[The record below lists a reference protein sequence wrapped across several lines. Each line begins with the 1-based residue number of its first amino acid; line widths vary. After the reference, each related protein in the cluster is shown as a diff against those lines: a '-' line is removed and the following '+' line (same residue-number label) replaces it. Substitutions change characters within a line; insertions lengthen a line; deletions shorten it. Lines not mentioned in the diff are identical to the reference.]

1 MEREMKIVHFG
12 DVSRRIIEEVA
23 QVAPRENV
31 LILTDTDVSE
41 RITASLASAAHAAGG
56 VPSILVMMPCEYPGA
71 PLPPPVEQAVRAS
84 EVVLMAASK
93 SLAHAEVIVQEQ
105 KKRRLVSMP
114 GIMEETF
121 IDGGGTIDL
130 KELKE
135 ITEKVSR
142 ILAAGRRFELKSDK
156 GSQAVFEC
164 RGKAFPRCAAPPVPT
179 GCALFPDG
187 EAITTLYEKTLEGR
201 IVIDV
206 YQTGV
211 GPLREP
217 IDFEVKKGKVVRI
230 TGGIE
235 ARLLRELLEQHGD
248 EHSTYFGEFALG
260 TNPRARFIGSAGE
273 DKKVIGTVHF
283 ALGDDIGIGG
293 ELRSKLHLDG
303 VIGRP
308 TLVVDR
314 KILIE
319 DGKLL
324 IG

>member
-1 MEREMKIVHFG
+1 MKMVHFA
-12 DVSRRIIEEVA
+12 DVSRKIVEEVA
-23 QVAPRENV
+23 RARAGENV
-31 LILTDTDVSE
+31 LILTDTEVSE
-41 RITASLASAAHAAGG
+41 RIPTSLASAAHAAGA
-56 VPSILVMMPCEYPGA
+56 VPTILVMMPCEYPGA
-71 PLPPPVEQAVRAS
+71 PLPPPVEQAVRGS
-84 EVVLMAASK
+84 EVVLMATSK
-93 SLAHAEVIVQEQ
+93 SLAHAAVIVQEQ
-105 KKRRLVSMP
+105 KNRRLISMP

-130 KELKE
+130 GELKE
-135 ITEKVSR
+135 ITEKVSHV
-142 ILAAGRRFELKSDK
+142 LAAGRRFELQSDK
-156 GSQAVFEC
+156 GTRAAFEC
-164 RGKAFPRCAAPPVPT
+164 RGKAFSRCAAPPVPT

-187 EAITTLYEKTLEGR
+187 ESITTLYEKTLEGR
-201 IVIDV
+201 IVVDV

-217 IDFEVKKGKVVRI
+217 IVFEIQNGKVSRI

-235 ARLLRELLEQHGD
+235 AQLLRELLERHGD
-248 EHSTYFGEFALG
+248 ENAYYFGEFALG

-283 ALGDDIGIGG
+283 ALGDDMGIGG

-308 TLVVDR
+308 TLVVDG
-314 KILIE
+314 KTLIE

-324 IG
+324 IT

>member
-1 MEREMKIVHFG
+1 MKIVHFA
-12 DVSRRIIEEVA
+12 DVSRRVVEEVA
-23 QVAPRENV
+23 RARPGENV
-31 LILTDTDVSE
+31 LILTDTAVSE
-41 RITASLASAAHAAGG
+41 RIAASLASAAHAAGAI
-56 VPSILVMMPCEYPGA
+56 PSILVMLPCEYPGA
-71 PLPPPVEQAVRAS
+71 PLPLPVEQAVKGS
-84 EVVLMAASK
+84 EVVLMATSK
-93 SLAHAEVIVQEQ
+93 SLAHADVIVQEQ

-130 KELKE
+130 KELKV
-135 ITEKVSR
+135 ITDKVSSV
-142 ILAAGRRFELKSDK
+142 LAAGRRFELKSDK
-156 GSQAVFEC
+156 GTQAAFEC
-164 RGKAFPRCAAPPVPT
+164 RGKAFSRCAAPPLPT

-187 EAITTLYEKTLEGR
+187 ESITTLYEKTLEGR

-217 IDFEVKKGKVVRI
+217 IVFEVKKGKVVKM

-235 ARLLRELLEQHGD
+235 AQLLMELLEQHGD
-248 EHSTYFGEFALG
+248 ENSYYFGEFALG
-260 TNPRARFIGSAGE
+260 TNPKARFIGSAGE
-273 DKKVIGTVHF
+273 DKKVMGTVHL

-308 TLVVDR
+308 TLVADGKTV
-314 KILIE
+314 IE

>member
-1 MEREMKIVHFG
+1 MKIVHFA
-12 DVSRRIIEEVA
+12 DVSRRIVEEVA
-23 QVAPRENV
+23 QARPGENV

-41 RITASLASAAHAAGG
+41 RIIASLASAAHVAGA
-56 VPSILVMMPCEYPGA
+56 VPSILVMLPCEYPGA
-71 PLPPPVEQAVRAS
+71 PLPAPVEQAVRGA
-84 EVVLMAASK
+84 EVVLMATSK

-130 KELKE
+130 KVLKE
-135 ITEKVSR
+135 ITDKVSR
-142 ILAAGRRFELKSDK
+142 VLAAGRRFELKSDK
-156 GSQAVFEC
+156 GTQAVFEC
-164 RGKAFPRCAAPPVPT
+164 RGKAFSRCAAPPAPA

-187 EAITTLYEKTLEGR
+187 ESITTLYEKTLEGQ
-201 IVIDV
+201 IVIDI

-217 IDFEVKKGKVVRI
+217 IVFEVKQGKVVNL

-235 ARLLRELLEQHGD
+235 AQLLKELLEQHGD
-248 EHSTYFGEFALG
+248 ENSYSFGEFALG
-260 TNPRARFIGSAGE
+260 TNPKARFIGSAGE
-273 DKKVIGTVHF
+273 DKKVIGTVHLS
-283 ALGDDIGIGG
+283 LGDDLGIGG
-293 ELRSKLHLDG
+293 ELHSKLHLDG

-308 TLVVDR
+308 TLVVDG
-314 KILIE
+314 KTLIE

>member
-1 MEREMKIVHFG
+1 MKIVHFA

-23 QVAPRENV
+23 QVRPRENV

-41 RITASLASAAHAAGG
+41 RIAASLASAAHAAGA

-71 PLPPPVEQAVRAS
+71 PLPPPVEQAVRGS
-84 EVVLMAASK
+84 EVVLMATSK

-105 KKRRLVSMP
+105 KNRRLISMP

-142 ILAAGRRFELKSDK
+142 VLAAGRRFDLKSDK
-156 GSQAVFEC
+156 GTRATFEC
-164 RGKAFPRCAAPPVPT
+164 RGKAFSRCAAPPIPT
-179 GCALFPDG
+179 GCSLFPDG
-187 EAITTLYEKTLEGR
+187 ESITTLYEKSLEGQ

-217 IDFEVKKGKVVRI
+217 IVFEVKTGKVVRI

-235 ARLLRELLEQHGD
+235 AQILKELLEQHGD
-248 EHSTYFGEFALG
+248 ENSFYFGEFALG
-260 TNPRARFIGSAGE
+260 TNPKARFIGSAGE
-273 DKKVIGTVHF
+273 DKKVIGTVHLS
-283 ALGDDIGIGG
+283 LGDDIGIGG
-293 ELRSKLHLDG
+293 ELKSKLHLDG

-308 TLVVDR
+308 TLVVDG
-314 KILIE
+314 KTLIE